1 MQVYLCTYN
10 DLSFSRKSRKTVFG
24 IRDCCKILFRLP
36 KVVETP
42 FWDQNDCNMQISVE
56 VQMTVSKLYLFVLL
70 KSLMIILK
78 TLSCILLHTSLPQVV
93 VARSR
98 ARLGLEL
105 G

>member
-1 MQVYLCTYN
+1 MHVYLCTYN
-10 DLSFSRKSRKTVFG
+10 NLKLSDLSFLRKSRKTVFG

-70 KSLMIILK
+70 NLA
-78 TLSCILLHTSLPQVV
+78 P
-93 VARSR
+93 
-98 ARLGLEL
+98 
-105 G
+105 